1 VSTDAATTGVAT
13 WQDPAWR
20 GAALAWA
27 SERLAERGLA
37 LDGEP
42 EQPHVRAWS
51 TAFRLPVRGGAVW
64 LKSVGPG
71 SAQEPALVGAL
82 GEWAP
87 EHVLVPLAV
96 HRDRRLMLL
105 PDGGA
110 TLREAGGATSVAAW
124 EAMLRDYAQL
134 QIELVSHADE
144 MVGLGVPDLR
154 PDRLPELAA
163 ELLADDVFLMLDRPD
178 GLPSEQ
184 RDALVDGLG
193 RYRELCERLAGS
205 GIPASLQHDDLHDAN
220 VFVGDGRYRFF
231 DWGDASVAHP
241 FLSLLVPLRVVARA
255 LNVPPGDAVLLRL
268 RDAYLEAWSGYGSP
282 AELREQADLA
292 LRVAPLPRAMTWRR
306 ILRGVHPGERTEW
319 QDAVPGWVAEYLE
332 PGILTAP
339 AVAPAGR
346 PGD

>member
-1 VSTDAATTGVAT
+1 VSTDGATTGAAT
-13 WQDPAWR
+13 WQDPVWR
-20 GAALAWA
+20 TAALAWA
-27 SERLAERGLA
+27 GERLAERGLA

-71 SAQEPALVGAL
+71 SAQEPALIEAL

-96 HRDRRLMLL
+96 HRKRRLMLL
-105 PDGGA
+105 PDGGP
-110 TLREAGGATSVAAW
+110 TMRDAGGATSVEAW

-134 QIELVSHADE
+134 QIELVPRADE
-144 MVGLGVPDLR
+144 MVGLGVPDAR
-154 PDRLPELAA
+154 PERLPELAA
-163 ELLADDVFLMLDRPD
+163 ELLADAESLMLDHTD
-178 GLPSEQ
+178 GLSSEQ
-184 RDALVDGLG
+184 RDRLVVELG
-193 RYRELCERLAGS
+193 RYGEMCTRLAES
-205 GIPASLQHDDLHDAN
+205 GVPASLQHDDLHDAN
-220 VFVGDGRYRFF
+220 VFVGMRRYRFF

-241 FLSLLVPLRVVARA
+241 FLSLLVPLRVAARA
-255 LNVPPGDAVLLRL
+255 MDVAPGDAVLLRL
-268 RDAYLEAWSGYGSP
+268 RDAYLDVWSGYGSP
-282 AELREQADLA
+282 AELRELADVA

-306 ILRGVHPGERTEW
+306 ILRGVHPAERGEW
-319 QDAVPGWVAEYLE
+319 QDAVPGWTAEYLE

-339 AVAPAGR
+339 AAAPAGR